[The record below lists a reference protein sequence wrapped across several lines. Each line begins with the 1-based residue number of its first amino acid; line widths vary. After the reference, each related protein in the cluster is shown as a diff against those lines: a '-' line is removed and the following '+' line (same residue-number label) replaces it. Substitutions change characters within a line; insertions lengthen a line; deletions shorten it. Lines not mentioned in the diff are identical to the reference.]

1 MKKPKKKKI
10 AESYSLNSISPI
22 DELLSLSDDKVST
35 GDEFL
40 VDDEPQTRSSSTLL
54 EDFDISTLVDSEID
68 NFSPI
73 SRDLR
78 IDDSNIPRA
87 SNFYEFCMGEEF
99 LNSPPYLEQALIG
112 VRFMAEYCPRCSDL
126 DWMSEEGHEAGDGL
140 PAFEKHVALLENGVC
155 PHCGATKSE
164 LIQGKELNFYN
175 ELAICAGQRCVTG
188 DTIVYSPDGMERI
201 GTIGKNKPYG
211 FSSFKKPIFNGDE
224 FEETSDFYRGKP
236 EQLYGMQLS
245 NGYVLRGTCDHPIWT
260 LDGFKTL
267 KSLTVNDV
275 VPVYVGQDIWGSKVP
290 SLYEVKD
297 KAEKL
302 FIDRY
307 NSTANHKKHQL
318 KNISYLT
325 NRQIDPDLYCLL
337 GLWIAEGRGNVISN
351 DDPVVNDFVYNTYAK
366 YINKRYIK
374 KGKQGVRLI
383 GYGGQCFLASLMGI
397 LPEDLYSGSAAKIV
411 PDSVLQSPKEYVS
424 AFLRGLFEGDG
435 TCDHAEGRMIGG
447 AGFASISKNLVYDVY
462 SILIN
467 FGIISKIRQRMSW
480 ATNGTEKQISKPY
493 WCLGFKG
500 DSSKLF
506 REHIGFMSE
515 RKRSKLDTVIARS
528 ITGNSVPN
536 LFENLSFLKT
546 DVYQLLQKINTELN
560 IHYLPKNCYSDPS
573 KRKTKRSANKLGLF
587 TVFGR
592 GGNEHLGSR
601 WDKLFKESRALTKKK
616 LKYICETCLTFKS
629 YLSDESIFKLETY
642 LKYSQNNVHLLK
654 VKRCGKRKESEE
666 TFDFTLPKTHKFI
679 TQGVLSHNS
688 GKSAV
693 TTMIAAYVLHRFL
706 MIGKPTELFGI
717 RPNEILHGTFLAL
730 TLGQAKENL
739 WDPFY
744 GYITES
750 PWFKNYHKFL
760 RYYER
765 KYGEQFL
772 KLKDTFILYR
782 HRNMLWYPATPDK
795 RTLRGRTRIFGAID
809 ELGWF
814 DANRDSNKVKDN
826 AHEVYKALSNSL
838 ATARQSENR
847 LVKSGYDQALTGYM
861 VNVSSPSSIRDKIT
875 ELVRL
880 SQGSKKLLGL
890 HRPTWKMNPN
900 LPFDSDIIQEEYR
913 KDPVGAARDFG
924 AEPSLGSHPFISNRK
939 RIEETVREAGQN
951 FVKYKLVTAREGVG
965 KEATK
970 HRTAEILGV
979 KRDQQVSLMALDAG
993 VVNNSFALS
1002 VGSLYEGVPVID
1014 CLVEIIPLPGV
1025 PVSFSSVYSDV
1036 IIPLC
1041 EKRNVRILLADRW
1054 NSIKLLEDARREL
1067 VDANGEPLLQV
1078 ARQYS
1083 LKYTDMYAV
1092 KDAIDLNMFKI
1103 PRCEVTD
1110 VKSILEHDPDD
1121 YPKVFEH
1128 RPVEHLLLQ
1137 FATIQ
1142 DAAKKMVLKGDGFTD
1157 DLWRS
1162 SALCYWGLTNPDYQE
1177 ILQKK
1182 AEEAEGPKIDY
1193 AAMHLRKMSILPGGV
1208 SAGGGEKQATGS
1220 KFWGIKKS
1228 LR

>member
-10 AESYSLNSISPI
+10 AESYGLSSISPI
-22 DELLSLSDDKVST
+22 DELLRLSDDKVST

-40 VDDEPQTRSSSTLL
+40 VDDEPQTHSSPTLL
-54 EDFDISTLVDSEID
+54 EEFDISTLVDSEID

-87 SNFYEFCMGEEF
+87 ENFYEFCMGEEF

-112 VRFMAEYCPRCSDL
+112 IRFMAEYCPRCSDL
-126 DWMSEEGHEAGDGL
+126 DWMSEEGHEATDGL

-164 LIQGKELNFYN
+164 LIQSKELNFYN
-175 ELAICAGQRCVTG
+175 ELAICAGQR
-188 DTIVYSPDGMERI
+188 
-201 GTIGKNKPYG
+201 
-211 FSSFKKPIFNGDE
+211 
-224 FEETSDFYRGKP
+224 
-236 EQLYGMQLS
+236 
-245 NGYVLRGTCDHPIWT
+245 
-260 LDGFKTL
+260 
-267 KSLTVNDV
+267 
-275 VPVYVGQDIWGSKVP
+275 
-290 SLYEVKD
+290 
-297 KAEKL
+297 
-302 FIDRY
+302 
-307 NSTANHKKHQL
+307 
-318 KNISYLT
+318 
-325 NRQIDPDLYCLL
+325 
-337 GLWIAEGRGNVISN
+337 
-351 DDPVVNDFVYNTYAK
+351 
-366 YINKRYIK
+366 
-374 KGKQGVRLI
+374 
-383 GYGGQCFLASLMGI
+383 
-397 LPEDLYSGSAAKIV
+397 
-411 PDSVLQSPKEYVS
+411 
-424 AFLRGLFEGDG
+424 
-435 TCDHAEGRMIGG
+435 
-447 AGFASISKNLVYDVY
+447 
-462 SILIN
+462 
-467 FGIISKIRQRMSW
+467 
-480 ATNGTEKQISKPY
+480 
-493 WCLGFKG
+493 
-500 DSSKLF
+500 
-506 REHIGFMSE
+506 
-515 RKRSKLDTVIARS
+515 
-528 ITGNSVPN
+528 
-536 LFENLSFLKT
+536 
-546 DVYQLLQKINTELN
+546 
-560 IHYLPKNCYSDPS
+560 
-573 KRKTKRSANKLGLF
+573 
-587 TVFGR
+587 
-592 GGNEHLGSR
+592 
-601 WDKLFKESRALTKKK
+601 
-616 LKYICETCLTFKS
+616 
-629 YLSDESIFKLETY
+629 
-642 LKYSQNNVHLLK
+642 
-654 VKRCGKRKESEE
+654 
-666 TFDFTLPKTHKFI
+666 
-679 TQGVLSHNS
+679 S

-979 KRDQQVSLMALDAG
+979 KRDQQISVMALDAG

-1067 VDANGEPLLQV
+1067 VDADGEPLLQV

-1177 ILQKK
+1177 ILQTK
-1182 AEEAEGPKIDY
+1182 AEEVAGTKIDY
-1193 AAMHLRKMSILPGGV
+1193 AAMHMRKMSSLPGGV
-1208 SAGGGEKQATGS
+1208 SAGGGDKQASGS